1 MTKPSPLDA
10 GQMRRRTSPGSLRFE
25 TTAELEE
32 IDDIIGQER
41 ALEAIRLGIGIRRP
55 GYNLFVLGPAGTG
68 KHTAVRRFL
77 SRTAARERPP
87 PDWCYVHNFKD
98 AYRPR
103 FLRLPSGRGAGL
115 RADLDRFIAE
125 LRASIPAAFESDE
138 FRGRLQALE
147 AALKDRQEQALGAV
161 QAEAE
166 GKGVALI
173 RTPMGFA
180 FAPARRGEVISP
192 EDFRQI
198 PQAEQ
203 ERIRQTIEVLQKRLQ
218 AALEEFPRWEREHRQ
233 KVRELQQETIR
244 YAVGHTIAELRRS
257 HADLPDVAAHLDAME
272 ADIVENA
279 EELMRPPGMPQPFP
293 PGAQLTVD
301 GSLLESPALR
311 RYRVNVLVD
320 NGGCSGAPVIY
331 EDNPAHANLI
341 GRIEHMSQFGALATD
356 FLLIKGGALHR
367 ANGGYLV
374 VDAAKLLMQPLA
386 YDQLK
391 RALRAREIA
400 IESLAQALS
409 LISTVSLEPEAIPLD
424 VKVLLVGERH
434 LYYLLTAYDP
444 EFPELFKIAADFEDE
459 LERTDESAMLYA
471 RLIATIGR
479 REGLKPF
486 TREAVMEAIDHA
498 SQMAGDAEKMSA
510 HMRGV
515 ADVLREADFL
525 AGDAAVVEA
534 TDVIAA
540 VEGQVRRQ
548 ARLRDRIQEAI
559 ARRSLLVDTEGAR
572 VGQINGLS
580 VSQIGQMAFGHP
592 VRITARVRMGRG
604 GVLDI
609 EREAKLGGPIHT
621 KGVMILS
628 GFLAERFL
636 PDKPLTL
643 SASLVFEQSYGGVEG
658 DSASLAELIALLS
671 ALSGVPIRQELGI
684 TGSVNQHGAV
694 QPIGGV
700 NEKIEG
706 FFDVCAR
713 RGFAEGNGVLIPAS
727 NVVNLML
734 RRDVVATREEG
745 RFHIY
750 PVESVDEAVALML
763 GRPAGIREDGRFPPE
778 SVNGL
783 VETRLDGF
791 AEAARRFGSNGAAGP
806 RGDEEKA

>member
-1 MTKPSPLDA
+1 MTDIRPLEA
-10 GQMRRRTSPGSLRFE
+10 RQMRRRTSPGSLQFE

-32 IDDIIGQER
+32 IDEIIGQER
-41 ALEAIRLGIGIRRP
+41 AVEAIRLGIGIRRP

-77 SRTAARERPP
+77 SRTAAAEAPP
-87 PDWCYVHNFKD
+87 ADWCYVHNFKD
-98 AYRPR
+98 AYRPS
-103 FLRLPSGRGAGL
+103 FLKLPQGRGGEL

-147 AALKDRQEQALGAV
+147 EALKSRQEQALGSV
-161 QAEAE
+161 QSEAQS
-166 GKGVALI
+166 KGIALI

-180 FAPARRGEVISP
+180 FAPAHEGEVVSP
-192 EDFRQI
+192 EQFRQI
-198 PQAEQ
+198 PAAEQ
-203 ERIRQTIEVLQKRLQ
+203 ERIRQTIDSLQKRLE
-218 AALEEFPRWEREHRQ
+218 AALEDFPRWEREHRQ

-244 YAVGHTIAELRRS
+244 YAVGHTIAELRRRYVE
-257 HADLPDVAAHLDAME
+257 LPDIAAHLDAIE

-279 EELMRPPGMPQPFP
+279 EELMRPPGVP
-293 PGAQLTVD
+293 PGVPPGGVLTVD

-311 RYRVNVLVD
+311 RYRINVLIE

-341 GRIEHMSQFGALATD
+341 GRIEHISQFGALATD
-356 FLLIKGGALHR
+356 FLLIKPGALHR

-374 VDAAKLLMQPLA
+374 VDAAKLLTQPLA

-391 RALRAREIA
+391 RALRAGQIA

-409 LISTVSLEPEAIPLD
+409 LVSTVSLEPEPIPLD
-424 VKVLLVGERH
+424 VKVLLVGERP

-459 LERTDESAMLYA
+459 LERTDESAMLFA
-471 RLIATIGR
+471 RLIATIAR

-486 TREAVMEAIDHA
+486 TRDAVVEVVDHTA
-498 SQMAGDAEKMSA
+498 QMAGDAEKLSA
-510 HMRGV
+510 HMRAV

-525 AGDAAVVEA
+525 ASDAENVEAKDVRAAVQ
-534 TDVIAA
+534 
-540 VEGQVRRQ
+540 GQVRRE
-548 ARLRDRIQEAI
+548 ARARDRVQEAI
-559 ARRSLLVDTEGAR
+559 ARGFLLIDTEGAQ

-580 VSQIGQMAFGHP
+580 VSQLGQIAFGHP
-592 VRITARVRMGRG
+592 VRITARTRMGRG
-604 GVLDI
+604 GVVDI

-706 FFDVCAR
+706 FFDVCSR
-713 RGFAEGNGVLIPAS
+713 RGFAEGNGVVIPAS
-727 NVVNLML
+727 NVKNLML
-734 RRDVVATREEG
+734 RKDVVAAREQG
-745 RFHIY
+745 LFHVY
-750 PVESVDEAVALML
+750 PVETADQAMELLMR
-763 GRPAGIREDGRFPPE
+763 RPAGDREAGAFPPD

-783 VETRLDGF
+783 VQARLETF
-791 AEAARRFGSNGAAGP
+791 AEAARRFGADGMAGA
-806 RGDEEKA
+806 RRDEE